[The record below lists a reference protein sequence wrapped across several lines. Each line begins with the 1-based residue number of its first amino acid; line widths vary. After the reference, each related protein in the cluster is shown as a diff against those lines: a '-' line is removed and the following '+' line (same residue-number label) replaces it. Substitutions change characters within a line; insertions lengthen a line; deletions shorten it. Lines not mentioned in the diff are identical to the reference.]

1 MKTTYKTFEA
11 RVKAG
16 LKGEATLAVIEG
28 EILAKDLLPLANSK
42 GVIDTKSP
50 AYRALS
56 ARAYKVAAAW
66 YTSEPRVIDGEVYQ
80 PAELVKA
87 IDKKNTAHK
96 ARDGALS
103 GIRVKAFRWTGK
115 LVKAH
120 EAKQAADEAAKAGKA
135 DTGRPTSGKV
145 AVALKRSK
153 AAKGKGKAAPAKPAT
168 QAPSTVPQL
177 IEALGVAMAALKPQA
192 RIVAATNLVT
202 VAQGWVNTARS
213 EIDGKPR
220 KPTKARATAKAATQ
234 AAPAAVQ

>member
-16 LKGEATLAVIEG
+16 LAGEAKLADIEAD
-28 EILAKDLLPLANSK
+28 ILAADLLPLANSK

-50 AYRALS
+50 GFKALQG
-56 ARAYKVAAAW
+56 RAYKVASAW
-66 YTSEPRVIDGEVYQ
+66 YTSEARVIDGKVYEPTALKQ
-80 PAELVKA
+80 A
-87 IDKKNTAHK
+87 IDKKGTAHP

-120 EAKQAADEAAKAGKA
+120 EAAQSAIVAAQNGAGRA
-135 DTGRPTSGKV
+135 TSGKV

-153 AAKGKGKAAPAKPAT
+153 AAKGKAAKGKAAYAIIDAS
-168 QAPSTVPQL
+168 QSVPEL
-177 IEALGVAMAALKPQA
+177 IDALGKALAALKPQA
-192 RIVAATNLVT
+192 RIVAATNLVAT
-202 VAQGWVNTARS
+202 AQGWVNQART
-213 EIDGKPR
+213 EMDGKPR
-220 KPTKARATAKAATQ
+220 VTAKPTKRAKAATQ